1 MTSWQ
6 ERKECLNSFQKQ
18 LYKNHFVWIKNK
30 TQTAVINIA
39 SFRIFINESST
50 VVVVVVI
57 FFDLYSLLNVEAL
70 QLHVRTITPIAT
82 T

>member
-39 SFRIFINESST
+39 SFRIFINESLT
-50 VVVVVVI
+50 VVVVVV
-57 FFDLYSLLNVEAL
+57 FFFSICTAY
-70 QLHVRTITPIAT
+70 
-82 T
+82 

>member
-1 MTSWQ
+1 M
-6 ERKECLNSFQKQ
+6 
-18 LYKNHFVWIKNK
+18 
-30 TQTAVINIA
+30 INIA
-39 SFRIFINESST
+39 SFRIFITESST
-50 VVVVVVI
+50 VVVVVVVF